1 MTTTEDEQGLKE
13 CEAYV
18 QEHKIQQTLK
28 ECIVQ
33 LCIHKPEQPMKFLK
47 EHFEKLEQAEAEKLK
62 ALAATDVSKSP
73 TKEDMEDPEE
83 DAMTPPAKVFPSR
96 RRGAVSAEVYTDD
109 DVKDYVKKV
118 ITKDYK
124 TMAALSKA
132 IEKCVLFSHL
142 DETERSDI
150 FDAMFPVNALSG
162 EYIIKQGDDGDNF
175 YIIDQGEVDI
185 YVDKNPVTSL
195 GEGASFGELALI
207 YGTPRA
213 ADVRAKTQL
222 KLWAIDRDSYR
233 RILMG
238 STLRKRK
245 MYDEF
250 LSKVS
255 ILESLDKWERCTV
268 ADALEPVTFE
278 PEQEVVVQGQAGNDF
293 FIIVEGTAVVLQKTN
308 NSEQYTQVGVLG
320 ASDYFGEIALLLD
333 RPRAATVMARSV
345 LKCVKLDRP
354 RFERVLGE
362 CSEIL
367 KRNIRQYNSYVSLS
381 V

>member
-1 MTTTEDEQGLKE
+1 MAGEDRNLRE
-13 CEAYV
+13 CESYV
-18 QEHKIQQTLK
+18 QEYDIQRVLK
-28 ECIVQ
+28 DCIVQ
-33 LCIHKPEQPMKFLK
+33 LCIHKPSKPMAFLA
-47 EHFEKLEQAEAEKLK
+47 EHFANLSKEEDEKDDFQQ
-62 ALAATDVSKSP
+62 TDIGGQEEEEVES
-73 TKEDMEDPEE
+73 EE
-83 DAMTPPAKVFPSR
+83 DAMMTPESYKQKGSR
-96 RRGAVSAEVYTDD
+96 RRMAVSAEV
-109 DVKDYVKKV
+109 VKDEDVANYVKKV

-132 IEKCVLFSHL
+132 IEKNVLFSHL
-142 DETERSDI
+142 DENERSDI
-150 FDAMFPVNALSG
+150 FDAMFPVNSLAG
-162 EYIIKQGDDGDNF
+162 EYIINQGDNGDNF

-185 YVDKNPVTSL
+185 YVNKQLVSTI

-213 ADVRAKTQL
+213 ADVRARSNL

-238 STLRKRK
+238 STQKKRK
-245 MYDEF
+245 MYEEF

-255 ILESLDKWERCTV
+255 ILESLDEWERLTV
-268 ADALEPVTFE
+268 ADALETVVFE
-278 PEQEVVVQGQAGNDF
+278 PEQEVVVQGQPGNDF
-293 FIIVEGTAVVLQKTN
+293 FIIVEGSAAVLQRASGSN
-308 NSEQYTQVGVLG
+308 EYTQVGMLG
-320 ASDYFGEIALLLD
+320 TSDYFGEIALLLD
-333 RPRAATVMARSV
+333 RPRAATVVARSV

-367 KRNIRQYNSYVSLS
+367 KRNISQYNSYVSLS

>member
-1 MTTTEDEQGLKE
+1 MAGEEEQGLKE

-18 QEHKIQQTLK
+18 HEHKIQQTLK
-28 ECIVQ
+28 DCIVQ
-33 LCIHKPEQPMKFLK
+33 LCIHKPEKPMKFLR
-47 EHFEKLEQAEAEKLK
+47 EHFEALEKEEAAPPSPSSTNEKSNQESGEEEP
-62 ALAATDVSKSP
+62 AVTPP
-73 TKEDMEDPEE
+73 TKLFQ
-83 DAMTPPAKVFPSR
+83 TQ

-109 DVKDYVKKV
+109 DVTNYVKKV

-124 TMAALSKA
+124 TMASLSKA
-132 IEKCVLFSHL
+132 IEKNVLFAHL
-142 DETERSDI
+142 DDNERSDI
-150 FDAMFPVNALSG
+150 FDAMFPVQHIAG

-175 YIIDQGEVDI
+175 YVMDQGEVDI
-185 YVDKNPVTSL
+185 IINNNYITTL
-195 GEGASFGELALI
+195 GDGASFGELALI

-213 ADVRAKTQL
+213 ADVRAKTDL

-238 STLRKRK
+238 STLKKRK

-255 ILESLDKWERCTV
+255 ILESLDKWERLTV
-268 ADALEPVTFE
+268 ADALEPAQFE
-278 PEQEVVVQGQAGNDF
+278 SGQEVVVQGDSGSDF
-293 FIIVEGTAVVLQKTN
+293 YIIVEGTAAVLQRRSDN
-308 NSEQYTQVGVLG
+308 EEYTQVGTLG

-333 RPRAATVMARSV
+333 RPRAATVVARSV

-367 KRNIRQYNSYVSLS
+367 KRNIQQYNSYVSLS

>member
-1 MTTTEDEQGLKE
+1 MAGEDRNLRE
-13 CEAYV
+13 CESYV
-18 QEHKIQQTLK
+18 QEYDIQRVLK
-28 ECIVQ
+28 DCIVQ
-33 LCIHKPEQPMKFLK
+33 LCIHKPSKPMAFLA
-47 EHFEKLEQAEAEKLK
+47 EHFANLSKEEDEKDDFQQ
-62 ALAATDVSKSP
+62 TDVGVNEEEEVES
-73 TKEDMEDPEE
+73 EE
-83 DAMTPPAKVFPSR
+83 DAMMTPESYKQKGSR
-96 RRGAVSAEVYTDD
+96 RRMAVSAEV
-109 DVKDYVKKV
+109 VKDEDVANYVKKV

-132 IEKCVLFSHL
+132 IEKNVLFSHL
-142 DETERSDI
+142 DENERSDI
-150 FDAMFPVNALSG
+150 FDAMFPVNSLAG
-162 EYIIKQGDDGDNF
+162 EYIINQGDNGDNF

-185 YVDKNPVTSL
+185 YVNKQLVSTI

-213 ADVRAKTQL
+213 ADVRARSNL

-238 STLRKRK
+238 STQKKRK
-245 MYDEF
+245 MYEEF

-255 ILESLDKWERCTV
+255 ILESLDEWERLTV
-268 ADALEPVTFE
+268 ADALETVVFE
-278 PEQEVVVQGQAGNDF
+278 PEQEVVVQGQPGNDF
-293 FIIVEGTAVVLQKTN
+293 FIIVEGSAAVLQRASGSN
-308 NSEQYTQVGVLG
+308 EYTQVGMLG
-320 ASDYFGEIALLLD
+320 TSDYFGEIALLLD
-333 RPRAATVMARSV
+333 RPRAATVVARSV

-367 KRNIRQYNSYVSLS
+367 KRNISQYNSYVSLS

>member
-1 MTTTEDEQGLKE
+1 MAGEDRNLRE
-13 CEAYV
+13 CESYV
-18 QEHKIQQTLK
+18 QEYDIQRVLK
-28 ECIVQ
+28 DCIVQ
-33 LCIHKPEQPMKFLK
+33 LCVHKPSKPMAFLA
-47 EHFEKLEQAEAEKLK
+47 EHFAALSKEEDEKDGFQQ
-62 ALAATDVSKSP
+62 TDIGGGEE
-73 TKEDMEDPEE
+73 EDIESEE
-83 DAMTPPAKVFPSR
+83 DAMMTPESYKQKGSS
-96 RRGAVSAEVYTDD
+96 RRGAVSAEV
-109 DVKDYVKKV
+109 VKDEDVANYVKKV

-132 IEKCVLFSHL
+132 IEKNVLFSHL
-142 DETERSDI
+142 DENERSDI
-150 FDAMFPVNALSG
+150 FDAMFPVNSLAG
-162 EYIIKQGDDGDNF
+162 EYIINQGDNGDNF

-185 YVDKNPVTSL
+185 YVNKQLVSTI

-213 ADVRAKTQL
+213 ADVRARTNL

-238 STLRKRK
+238 STQKKRK
-245 MYDEF
+245 MYEEF

-255 ILESLDKWERCTV
+255 ILESLDEWERLTV
-268 ADALEPVTFE
+268 ADALETVVFE
-278 PEQEVVVQGQAGNDF
+278 PQQEVVVQGQPGNDF
-293 FIIVEGTAVVLQKTN
+293 FIIVEGSAAVLQRGSGSN
-308 NSEQYTQVGVLG
+308 DYTQVGMLG
-320 ASDYFGEIALLLD
+320 SSDYFGEIALLLD
-333 RPRAATVMARSV
+333 RPRAATVVARSV

-367 KRNIRQYNSYVSLS
+367 KRNISQYNSYVSLS

>member
-1 MTTTEDEQGLKE
+1 MAGEDRNLRE
-13 CEAYV
+13 CESYV
-18 QEHKIQQTLK
+18 QEYDIQRVLK
-28 ECIVQ
+28 DCIVQ
-33 LCIHKPEQPMKFLK
+33 LCIHKPSKPMAFLA
-47 EHFEKLEQAEAEKLK
+47 EHFANL
-62 ALAATDVSKSP
+62 SKEEDE
-73 TKEDMEDPEE
+73 KEDFQQTDIGGQEEEEVESEE
-83 DAMTPPAKVFPSR
+83 DAMMTPESYKQKGSR
-96 RRGAVSAEVYTDD
+96 RRMAVSAEV
-109 DVKDYVKKV
+109 VKDEDVANYVKKV

-132 IEKCVLFSHL
+132 IEKNVLFSHL
-142 DETERSDI
+142 DENERSDI
-150 FDAMFPVNALSG
+150 FDAMFPVNSLAG
-162 EYIIKQGDDGDNF
+162 EYIINQGDNGDNF

-185 YVDKNPVTSL
+185 YVNKQLVSTI

-213 ADVRAKTQL
+213 ADVRARSNL

-238 STLRKRK
+238 STQKKRK
-245 MYDEF
+245 MYEEF

-255 ILESLDKWERCTV
+255 ILESLDEWERLTV
-268 ADALEPVTFE
+268 ADALETVVFE
-278 PEQEVVVQGQAGNDF
+278 PEQEVVVQGQPGNDF
-293 FIIVEGTAVVLQKTN
+293 FIIVEGSAAVLQRASGSN
-308 NSEQYTQVGVLG
+308 EYTQVGMLG
-320 ASDYFGEIALLLD
+320 TSDYFGEIALLLD
-333 RPRAATVMARSV
+333 RPRAATVVARSV

-367 KRNIRQYNSYVSLS
+367 KRNISQYNSYVSLS

>member
-1 MTTTEDEQGLKE
+1 MAGEDRNLREGE
-13 CEAYV
+13 SYV
-18 QEHKIQQTLK
+18 QEYDIQRVLK
-28 ECIVQ
+28 DCIVQ
-33 LCIHKPEQPMKFLK
+33 LCIHKPSKPMAFLA
-47 EHFEKLEQAEAEKLK
+47 EHFANLSKEEDEKDEFQQ
-62 ALAATDVSKSP
+62 TDVGGVNEEEEVES
-73 TKEDMEDPEE
+73 EE
-83 DAMTPPAKVFPSR
+83 DAMMTPESYKQKGSR
-96 RRGAVSAEVYTDD
+96 RRMAVSAEV
-109 DVKDYVKKV
+109 VKDEDVANYVKKV

-132 IEKCVLFSHL
+132 IEKNVLFSHL
-142 DETERSDI
+142 DENERSDI
-150 FDAMFPVNALSG
+150 FDAMFPVNSLAG
-162 EYIIKQGDDGDNF
+162 EYIINQGDNGDNF

-185 YVDKNPVTSL
+185 YVNKQLVSTI

-213 ADVRAKTQL
+213 ADVRARSNL

-238 STLRKRK
+238 STQKKRK
-245 MYDEF
+245 MYEEF

-255 ILESLDKWERCTV
+255 ILESLDEWERLTV
-268 ADALEPVTFE
+268 ADALETVVFE
-278 PEQEVVVQGQAGNDF
+278 PEQEVVVQGQPGNDF
-293 FIIVEGTAVVLQKTN
+293 FIIVEGSAAVLQRASGSN
-308 NSEQYTQVGVLG
+308 EYTQVGMLG
-320 ASDYFGEIALLLD
+320 TSDYFGEIALLLD
-333 RPRAATVMARSV
+333 RPRAATVVARSV

-367 KRNIRQYNSYVSLS
+367 KRNISQYNSYVSLS

>member
-1 MTTTEDEQGLKE
+1 MLQEESSESTVAAAAPSTPEKSATKDETEEDE
-13 CEAYV
+13 
-18 QEHKIQQTLK
+18 
-28 ECIVQ
+28 
-33 LCIHKPEQPMKFLK
+33 P
-47 EHFEKLEQAEAEKLK
+47 
-62 ALAATDVSKSP
+62 S
-73 TKEDMEDPEE
+73 
-83 DAMTPPAKVFPSR
+83 MTPPTHAMKSR

-109 DVKDYVKKV
+109 DVKNYQKKV

-132 IEKCVLFSHL
+132 IERNLLFSHL
-142 DETERSDI
+142 DENERSDI
-150 FDAMFPVNALSG
+150 FDAMFPVQNIAG
-162 EYIIKQGDDGDNF
+162 EFIIKQGDDGDNF

-185 YVDKNPVTSL
+185 YVDKNYISTL

-213 ADVRAKTQL
+213 ADVRAKTDL
-222 KLWAIDRDSYR
+222 KLWAIDRESYR

-238 STLRKRK
+238 STMKKRK

-255 ILESLDKWERCTV
+255 ILESLDKWERLTV
-268 ADALEPVTFE
+268 ADALEPASFE
-278 PEQEVVVQGQAGNDF
+278 PQEEVVVQGQAGSDF
-293 FIIVEGTAVVLQKTN
+293 FIIVEGSAAVLQRR
-308 NSEQYTQVGVLG
+308 SENEAYTQVGTLG
-320 ASDYFGEIALLLD
+320 PSDYFGEIALLLD
-333 RPRAATVMARSV
+333 RPRAATVVARTV

-367 KRNIRQYNSYVSLS
+367 KRNIQQYNSFVSLS